1 MYFDSFVKRLSSL
14 KVSLPTVEC
23 MIKCNDNHMYHFQ
36 HVFCLTL
43 VIQSR
48 NSRYHYSLFNLYY
61 ILNVN
66 NIFL

>member
-43 VIQSR
+43 VIQS
-48 NSRYHYSLFNLYY
+48 NSNGKFSISLLTFQPVLY
-61 ILNVN
+61 
-66 NIFL
+66 FKCK